1 MRILVSGATTT
12 MRRLADTPLGCRYL
26 GRLYVPADGNA
37 IQTGLPFAADN
48 GAFSGFDEAGF
59 LGLLNRLDGLSP
71 VFVAA
76 PDVVADGPQTLA
88 MFAGWGP
95 RIRQRGLPVALVLQD
110 GMDVES
116 IPWGDLDAVF
126 VGGSTAWKLGHAA
139 ADIVAEAKR
148 RGMWAHMGRVNSR
161 QRMQYAYE
169 IGCDSF
175 DGTSASMFGDTKIP
189 LYLRWLDEIH
199 RQRSLL

>member
-1 MRILVSGATTT
+1 VRILVSGATTT
-12 MRRLADTPLGCRYL
+12 MRRLADTPLGRRYL

-59 LGLLNRLDGLSP
+59 LGLLDRLDGLSP
-71 VFVAA
+71 AFVAA
-76 PDVVADGPQTLA
+76 PDVVGDGPKTLA
-88 MFAGWGP
+88 MFAAWGP

-110 GMDVES
+110 GMNVVS
-116 IPWGDLDAVF
+116 VPWGELESVF
-126 VGGSTAWKLGHAA
+126 VGGSTEWKLGHAA

-148 RGMWAHMGRVNSR
+148 RGLWAHMGRVNSR